1 MNRRG
6 FGHPKGKQAGGEMLM
21 NYDTAIIGGG
31 IAGLQTAIQLARSL
45 RRVLVIDD
53 HRGRSVAAKQY
64 RNILGFPEGVSGES
78 LRQAGVKQ
86 ALQFGAGFIRDQA
99 VSLRQ
104 DEQGV
109 FHIGLQTERTRPVTA
124 RTVVLATGISD
135 PFPAIPGL
143 EQCLGTTVFIC
154 PDCDGYE
161 IVNRR
166 AAVIGK
172 GTHAVAMASA
182 LIHFSTDLLVID
194 HEAKGMEEQDRIR
207 LKEMGVS
214 LVVASVE
221 RMEAAIG
228 DLHALLLSTGERLEV
243 SRAFLAFPGAR
254 ANTQLLQPFSVA
266 CNESGHVL
274 VDPRTKET
282 SHRNMWA
289 VGDMVAH
296 SQQVTIA
303 MGDGTQAAIWIHKR
317 LREMDH
323 SGQLTCQ
330 YLERRKRRV
339 FSGTT

>member
-6 FGHPKGKQAGGEMLM
+6 FGYPNGKGAGGEVLM
-21 NYDTAIIGGG
+21 NYDTVIIGGG
-31 IAGLQTAIQLARSL
+31 IAGLQAAIQLARSL
-45 RRVLVIDD
+45 RRVLVVDD
-53 HRGRSVAAKQY
+53 HQGRSVVAKQY
-64 RNILGFPEGVSGES
+64 RNILGFLEGISGEA
-78 LRQAGVKQ
+78 LRQSGVNQ
-86 ALQFGAGFIRDQA
+86 AMQVGAEFIRDQA

-104 DEQGV
+104 NAQGM
-109 FHIGLQTERTRPVTA
+109 FHIELRKERTRPVTA

-135 PFPAIPGL
+135 RFPAIPGL

-166 AAVIGK
+166 AAIIGTGK
-172 GTHAVAMASA
+172 HAVAMASA
-182 LIHFSTDLLVID
+182 LIHFSTDLVVID
-194 HEAKGMEEQDRIR
+194 HEGKGMEDQDQ
-207 LKEMGVS
+207 LQEMGISVID
-214 LVVASVE
+214 ASVE
-221 RMEAAIG
+221 RMQVENG
-228 DLHALLLSTGERLEV
+228 DLQALLLSTGEVLEV

-296 SQQVTIA
+296 SQLVTIA

-317 LREMDH
+317 LREMDQ
-323 SGQLTCQ
+323 SEC
-330 YLERRKRRV
+330 
-339 FSGTT
+339 